1 MAGNGFPE
9 SKRVRISSSLSRSK
23 RRNTNHHGPGAK
35 EETSSSTPS
44 SSSIRSFFNN
54 VPPAKIPCP
63 LCETLVSRYRINQH
77 LDESCL
83 KNQINDVEESNSP
96 PNAGTIPSTEVEA
109 GVSSPY
115 FAKDT
120 STPEKNQ
127 SKSVAGGETSPYF
140 KKHGGLALDDGQP
153 KTQVV
158 KILGRL
164 SSKLSRKHGV
174 PSSAIDVSTTPD
186 TCDLALND
194 EQPKVQVVKTISLGH
209 LSTKLSRKRGSHIS
223 CDEIVADYTTEGGS
237 QKENQL
243 PLSRFQGSKEDGGAL
258 DVVGDPCGDFG
269 DPSPLPLADL
279 APDVCDEV
287 LAQKT
292 EGSASGQ
299 GSKRTNWL
307 LLSRFQDSK
316 EGLRSQH
323 GALDDIG
330 SLCGGDADSMS
341 SPLICSELGLSTEVK
356 ESLNIPKDN
365 PVLDLEGLQECSCD
379 EGSPSELA
387 TRDFSSGQQVLFF
400 EKKSHNQ
407 MPNVSSMEDDME
419 ILPMEGHINSENEA
433 RDGSCSKAIEN
444 PRDDGC
450 SRPLED
456 SSPTQS
462 VLKSGLNGPDP
473 DAGGHPY
480 YLRIFLMVLQTVL
493 ENEDDRRLF
502 DEQDLETVA
511 KFYRFTAGGQMLYVR
526 LFQRKL
532 SWIRTNTMEY
542 AEISQDLSLVTK
554 ELVEAGFL
562 QGDSELQ
569 DLSEALESLY
579 GPERKSL
586 AKAFHL
592 RNPNAPKQQ
601 LLEEFL
607 RLAKQRSF
615 FSPNQAAVGGAIL
628 KRAKEL
634 AGKCVR
640 VCKGPRG
647 VFSRVLLLFSLS
659 DATEDEEAGSGG
671 QGQLSTILLVNMR
684 RIVFPS
690 YTVCRKTQIFQ
701 DRDDFIR
708 YSSAVYLSNDVSTAL
723 ALRNWKEGFNL
734 YTGAKVVWKELEN
747 HPSLRHHATL
757 PEYLRRFTVGWVYT
771 RILSH
776 GVEILQRLRMYEEA
790 VAQLQELLAQ
800 QVYCMDSRG
809 RWWDRLA
816 LNLHQHLKD
825 PEKTIECIRNGLQ
838 DPFVRTGHRLSLSQ
852 RGQKMRESPSCKAFR
867 SILQDLPL
875 LQVEDVAHVTIKGKL
890 CPQTGIGRSVFL
902 MEDFQME
909 DRGEDLEPST
919 VMCSVEELAL
929 AHYKQEGFDQGIHGE
944 GSTFTTLF
952 GLLMWDIIFMDGIP
966 DVFRNPFQ
974 AFPLDLY
981 TDSFYENRRE
991 ALESR
996 LELLREASAETLR
1009 SWIEDVWSAQEGK
1022 ASALLGWERFSSLHQ
1037 AQSLACC
1044 FGGPFLSGVFRRLSK
1059 DLRHSRGGLPDLVVW
1074 RTEDGQYKVVE
1085 VKGPNDRLS
1094 HKQMLWLAEL
1104 QELGAAVEVCHVVAE
1119 GAKSLHLN

>member
-9 SKRVRISSSLSRSK
+9 SKRPRIGSSLSRSK
-23 RRNTNHHGPGAK
+23 RRSANHGPEAK
-35 EETSSSTPS
+35 EETSSSAPS
-44 SSSIRSFFNN
+44 SIMSFFNN
-54 VPPAKIPCP
+54 VPPAKVPCP
-63 LCETLVSRYRINQH
+63 LCETLVPRYRINQH
-77 LDESCL
+77 LDELCPKSRFS
-83 KNQINDVEESNSP
+83 DVEEVDSP
-96 PNAGTIPSTEVEA
+96 LNAATVPSTEAAA

-115 FAKDT
+115 FAKEA

-127 SKSVAGGETSPYF
+127 SKLVAGGETSPYF
-140 KKHGGLALDDGQP
+140 KKHGSLALNDGQP
-153 KTQVV
+153 ETQVV
-158 KILGRL
+158 KTLGRL
-164 SSKLSRKHGV
+164 SRKLSRKHGGV
-174 PSSAIDVSTTPD
+174 SSSASNVSTTPD
-186 TCDLALND
+186 TCGLAPND
-194 EQPKVQVVKTISLGH
+194 GQTKVQVVKSISLGH
-209 LSTKLSRKRGSHIS
+209 LSTKLSRKCGSNVS
-223 CDEIVADYTTEGGS
+223 CDETVAQNLEDYTSGGGS

-243 PLSRFQGSKEDGGAL
+243 PLSRLLVSKGDSGAL
-258 DVVGDPCGDFG
+258 DLIGDPCGDF
-269 DPSPLPLADL
+269 DVPTPLPSIDL
-279 APDVCDEV
+279 APDICDEV
-287 LAQKT
+287 LAQKM
-292 EGSASGQ
+292 EGSASGR
-299 GSKRTNWL
+299 GSQRMNPL
-307 LLSRFQDSK
+307 PLSRFQGSK

-323 GALDDIG
+323 GTLDDVG
-330 SLCGGDADSMS
+330 GLCGGDVDSTS
-341 SPLICSELGLSTEVK
+341 SLLICSELGLSTEVK
-356 ESLNIPKDN
+356 EPLNIPRNN
-365 PVLDLEGLQECSCD
+365 PVLDPEDLQERSCD
-379 EGSPSELA
+379 EGGPSELA
-387 TRDFSSGQQVLFF
+387 TSDFFSGQF
-400 EKKSHNQ
+400 EKKPHNQ
-407 MPNVSSMEDDME
+407 MSNISSAEDDME
-419 ILPMEGHINSENEA
+419 ILPMEGHINSELEA
-433 RDGSCSKAIEN
+433 RDGGCIKALEN
-444 PRDDGC
+444 ARDDGC
-450 SRPLED
+450 SRDLEE

-462 VLKSGLNGPDP
+462 VLNSGLNGPDP

-511 KFYRFTAGGQMLYVR
+511 KFYRLSAGGQMLYVR

-542 AEISQDLSLVTK
+542 VEISQDLSLVTE

-562 QGDSELQ
+562 QGDVELQ
-569 DLSEALESLY
+569 DLSEALDSLY

-615 FSPNQAAVGGAIL
+615 FSPNQAAVGSAIL

-634 AGKCVR
+634 AGKCIR

-647 VFSRVLLLFSLS
+647 VFSRSLLLFSLS

-690 YTVCRKTQIFQ
+690 YTVYRKTQIFQ

-708 YSSAVYLSNDVSTAL
+708 YSSAAYLSNDISLAL
-723 ALRNWKEGFNL
+723 ALRNWKEGLNL
-734 YTGAKVVWKELEN
+734 YKGAKETWRELGN
-747 HPSLRHHATL
+747 HPSLRYHATL

-771 RILSH
+771 RILSY
-776 GVEILQRLRMYEEA
+776 GVEILQRLHMYEEA
-790 VAQLQELLAQ
+790 VAQLQDLLAQ
-800 QVYCMDSRG
+800 HVYCMDSRG

-825 PEKTIECIRNGLQ
+825 PEKTIECIRKGLQ

-852 RGQKMRESPSCKAFR
+852 RGQKMRESPSCKTFR

-909 DRGEDLEPST
+909 DRGEDLESST

-929 AHYKQEGFDQGIHGE
+929 AHYKRDGFDQGIHGE

-966 DVFRNPFQ
+966 DVFRN
-974 AFPLDLY
+974 AY
-981 TDSFYENRRE
+981 
-991 ALESR
+991 
-996 LELLREASAETLR
+996 
-1009 SWIEDVWSAQEGK
+1009 
-1022 ASALLGWERFSSLHQ
+1022 
-1037 AQSLACC
+1037 QSLACC
-1044 FGGPFLSGVFRRLSK
+1044 FGGPFLSGVFSRLSK

-1074 RTEDGQYKVVE
+1074 RTEDGQFKVVE

-1104 QELGAAVEVCHVVAE
+1104 QELGAVVEVCHVVAE
-1119 GAKSLHLN
+1119 GAKSLRLS

>member
-1 MAGNGFPE
+1 M
-9 SKRVRISSSLSRSK
+9 RCLC
-23 RRNTNHHGPGAK
+23 PGWARA
-35 EETSSSTPS
+35 ETSSSTPS

-209 LSTKLSRKRGSHIS
+209 LSTKLSRKH
-223 CDEIVADYTTEGGS
+223 
-237 QKENQL
+237 
-243 PLSRFQGSKEDGGAL
+243 
-258 DVVGDPCGDFG
+258 
-269 DPSPLPLADL
+269 
-279 APDVCDEV
+279 
-287 LAQKT
+287 
-292 EGSASGQ
+292 
-299 GSKRTNWL
+299 
-307 LLSRFQDSK
+307 
-316 EGLRSQH
+316 
-323 GALDDIG
+323 
-330 SLCGGDADSMS
+330 
-341 SPLICSELGLSTEVK
+341 
-356 ESLNIPKDN
+356 
-365 PVLDLEGLQECSCD
+365 
-379 EGSPSELA
+379 
-387 TRDFSSGQQVLFF
+387 FSSGQQVLFF

-407 MPNVSSMEDDME
+407 MPNVSSMEDEME

-569 DLSEALESLY
+569 DLSEALDSLY

-634 AGKCVR
+634 AGTCVR

-996 LELLREASAETLR
+996 LELLREASAKTLR

>member
-1 MAGNGFPE
+1 MSGENAYG
-9 SKRVRISSSLSRSK
+9 
-23 RRNTNHHGPGAK
+23 TWADTK

-223 CDEIVADYTTEGGS
+223 CDEI
-237 QKENQL
+237 
-243 PLSRFQGSKEDGGAL
+243 
-258 DVVGDPCGDFG
+258 
-269 DPSPLPLADL
+269 
-279 APDVCDEV
+279 
-287 LAQKT
+287 
-292 EGSASGQ
+292 
-299 GSKRTNWL
+299 
-307 LLSRFQDSK
+307 
-316 EGLRSQH
+316 
-323 GALDDIG
+323 
-330 SLCGGDADSMS
+330 
-341 SPLICSELGLSTEVK
+341 LGLSTGVK

-407 MPNVSSMEDDME
+407 MPNVSSMEDEME

-569 DLSEALESLY
+569 DLSEALDSLY

-634 AGKCVR
+634 AGTCVR

-996 LELLREASAETLR
+996 LELLREASAKTLR

>member
-194 EQPKVQVVKTISLGH
+194 EQPKVQV
-209 LSTKLSRKRGSHIS
+209 
-223 CDEIVADYTTEGGS
+223 
-237 QKENQL
+237 
-243 PLSRFQGSKEDGGAL
+243 
-258 DVVGDPCGDFG
+258 
-269 DPSPLPLADL
+269 
-279 APDVCDEV
+279 
-287 LAQKT
+287 KT

-307 LLSRFQDSK
+307 LVSKFQDSK

-341 SPLICSELGLSTEVK
+341 SPLICSELGLSTGVK

-407 MPNVSSMEDDME
+407 MPNVSSMEDEME

-433 RDGSCSKAIEN
+433 RD
-444 PRDDGC
+444 
-450 SRPLED
+450 D

-569 DLSEALESLY
+569 DLSEALDSLY

-634 AGKCVR
+634 AGTCVR

-996 LELLREASAETLR
+996 LELLREASAKTLR

>member
-9 SKRVRISSSLSRSK
+9 SKRPRIGSSLSRSK
-23 RRNTNHHGPGAK
+23 RRSANHGPEAK
-35 EETSSSTPS
+35 EETSSSAPS
-44 SSSIRSFFNN
+44 SIMSFFNN
-54 VPPAKIPCP
+54 VPPAKVPCP
-63 LCETLVSRYRINQH
+63 LCETLVPRYRINQH
-77 LDESCL
+77 LDELCPKSRFS
-83 KNQINDVEESNSP
+83 DVEEVDSP
-96 PNAGTIPSTEVEA
+96 LNAATVPSTEAAA

-115 FAKDT
+115 FAKEA

-127 SKSVAGGETSPYF
+127 SKLVAGGETSPYF
-140 KKHGGLALDDGQP
+140 KKHGSLALNDGQP
-153 KTQVV
+153 ETQVV
-158 KILGRL
+158 KTLGRL
-164 SSKLSRKHGV
+164 SRKLSRKHGGV
-174 PSSAIDVSTTPD
+174 SSSASNVSTTPD
-186 TCDLALND
+186 TCGLAPND
-194 EQPKVQVVKTISLGH
+194 GQTKVQVVKSISLGH
-209 LSTKLSRKRGSHIS
+209 LSTKLSRKCGSNVS
-223 CDEIVADYTTEGGS
+223 CDETVAQNLEDYTSGGGS

-243 PLSRFQGSKEDGGAL
+243 PLSRLLVSKGDSGAL
-258 DVVGDPCGDFG
+258 DLIGDPCGDF
-269 DPSPLPLADL
+269 DVPTPLPSIDL
-279 APDVCDEV
+279 APDICDEV
-287 LAQKT
+287 LAQKM
-292 EGSASGQ
+292 EGSASGR
-299 GSKRTNWL
+299 GSQRMNPL
-307 LLSRFQDSK
+307 PLSRFQGSK

-323 GALDDIG
+323 GTLDDVG
-330 SLCGGDADSMS
+330 GLCGGDVDSTS
-341 SPLICSELGLSTEVK
+341 SLLICSELGLSTEVK
-356 ESLNIPKDN
+356 EPLNIPRNN
-365 PVLDLEGLQECSCD
+365 PVLDPEDLQERSCD
-379 EGSPSELA
+379 EGGPSELA
-387 TRDFSSGQQVLFF
+387 TSDFFSGQF
-400 EKKSHNQ
+400 EKKPHNQ
-407 MPNVSSMEDDME
+407 MSNISSAEDDME
-419 ILPMEGHINSENEA
+419 ILPMEGHINSELEA
-433 RDGSCSKAIEN
+433 RDGGCIKALEN
-444 PRDDGC
+444 ARDDGC
-450 SRPLED
+450 SRDLEE

-462 VLKSGLNGPDP
+462 VLNSGLNGPDP

-511 KFYRFTAGGQMLYVR
+511 KFYRLSAGGQMLYVR

-542 AEISQDLSLVTK
+542 VEISQDLSLVTE

-562 QGDSELQ
+562 QGDVELQ
-569 DLSEALESLY
+569 DLSEALDSLY

-615 FSPNQAAVGGAIL
+615 FSPNQAAVGSAIL

-634 AGKCVR
+634 AGKCIR

-647 VFSRVLLLFSLS
+647 VFSRSLLLFSLS

-690 YTVCRKTQIFQ
+690 YTVYRKTQIFQ

-708 YSSAVYLSNDVSTAL
+708 YSSAAYLSNDISLAL
-723 ALRNWKEGFNL
+723 ALRNWKEGLNL
-734 YTGAKVVWKELEN
+734 YKGAKETWRELGN
-747 HPSLRHHATL
+747 HPSLRYHATL

-771 RILSH
+771 RILSY
-776 GVEILQRLRMYEEA
+776 GVEILQRLHMYEEA
-790 VAQLQELLAQ
+790 VAQLQDLLAQ
-800 QVYCMDSRG
+800 HVYCMDSRG

-825 PEKTIECIRNGLQ
+825 PEKTIECIRKGLQ

-852 RGQKMRESPSCKAFR
+852 RGQKMRESPSCKTFR

-909 DRGEDLEPST
+909 DRGEDLESST

-929 AHYKQEGFDQGIHGE
+929 AHYKRDGFDQGIHGE

-966 DVFRNPFQ
+966 DVFRNAYQ

-1009 SWIEDVWSAQEGK
+1009 GWIEDVWSAQEGK
-1022 ASALLGWERFSSLHQ
+1022 ASALISWERFSSLQQ

-1044 FGGPFLSGVFRRLSK
+1044 FGGPFLSGVFSRLSK

-1074 RTEDGQYKVVE
+1074 RTEDGQFKVVE

-1104 QELGAAVEVCHVVAE
+1104 QELGAVVEVCHVVAE
-1119 GAKSLHLN
+1119 GAKSLRLS